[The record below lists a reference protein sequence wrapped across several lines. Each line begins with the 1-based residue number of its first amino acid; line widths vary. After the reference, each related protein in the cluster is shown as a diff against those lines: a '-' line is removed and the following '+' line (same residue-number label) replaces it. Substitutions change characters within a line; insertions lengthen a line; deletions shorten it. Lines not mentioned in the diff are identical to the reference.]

1 MIKTPIIL
9 TSAGFAAFVVWLLA
23 IAMDGPLPGAI
34 GVPGA
39 ADYFLPAHIG
49 SLLLIG
55 LFCPRRFFGTLLL
68 TGGVLSVLLSISI
81 GFSDPV
87 FAPYMLAAV
96 GVTSSPIAI
105 GACLLLR
112 RNSSPLYAALIGLAV
127 GNILFVP
134 VSLWPE
140 PGLLAFAAVSMPLI
154 AIPALYIRLPA
165 DTEGTGAASLWRFL
179 PFIFLFQIVS
189 GLMYAFM
196 MPAYAGFAY
205 VPGSELV
212 FYIAGAAASRR
223 IASAN
228 PDLAMVCGVVL
239 GMVAFTTLQ
248 AGDFPISLN
257 TGMFTMM
264 AAAGFIDMV
273 LLVIILSS
281 PDPQKAAGTGLAVL
295 CGGILAGKFTVR
307 YFATAAGSIALTGN
321 LVLNISIV
329 TLYFLGRQHF
339 AFHENPSGRGDSGE
353 PVSNGSSKSL
363 AATITP
369 DMVQPASA
377 AAGKTASGSVSESF
391 PTSLP
396 QMANAMEHLPEHL
409 RLLLSEREYHVLGRA
424 LAGSTY
430 RETAAELGI
439 SESTV
444 KTYMYRIY
452 EKMGVKGK
460 KQLFEKLSHFR
471 QAL

>member
-1 MIKTPIIL
+1 
-9 TSAGFAAFVVWLLA
+9 
-23 IAMDGPLPGAI
+23 MDGPLPGAI
-34 GVPGA
+34 GIPGA
-39 ADYFLPAHIG
+39 ADYFLPAHIV
-49 SLLLIG
+49 SLILIG
-55 LFCPRRFFGTLLL
+55 ILCPRRFFGTLLL

-81 GFSDPV
+81 GFSDPAS
-87 FAPYMLAAV
+87 APYILAAV
-96 GVTSSPIAI
+96 GITSSPVAI

-112 RNSSPLYAALIGLAV
+112 RNPSPLYAALIGLAA

-140 PGLLAFAAVSMPLI
+140 PGPLAFAAVSIPLV
-154 AIPALYIRLPA
+154 AIPALYIHIPA
-165 DTEGTGAASLWRFL
+165 DIMASGTATLWRYL

-205 VPGSELV
+205 LPGSELV
-212 FYIAGAAASRR
+212 FYIGGAAASRR

-248 AGDFPISLN
+248 AGDSPISLN
-257 TGMFTMM
+257 AGMFTMM

-281 PDPQKAAGTGLAVL
+281 PDPQKAAGTGLAAL
-295 CGGILAGKFTVR
+295 CAGILAGKFTAR
-307 YFATAAGSIALTGN
+307 YFATAAGSIALTGH

-329 TLYFLGRQHF
+329 TLYFLGRHYF
-339 AFHENPSGRGDSGE
+339 ASQENLSGR
-353 PVSNGSSKSL
+353 
-363 AATITP
+363 
-369 DMVQPASA
+369 
-377 AAGKTASGSVSESF
+377 TASGHPVLLPGTVDAEKSAGTTISADMVKPAPKLVATGVTAFGYVSEKV
-391 PTSLP
+391 PKAAAEASLVADP
-396 QMANAMEHLPEHL
+396 QANTAEKDGMEHLPEHL

-452 EKMGVKGK
+452 GKMSVKGK
-460 KQLFEKLSHFR
+460 KQLFEKLSNFR
-471 QAL
+471 QDP